1 MFNLFKSKKK
11 IQELETRIK
20 VLESTIVSLKSDSS
34 SYKGNIVL
42 QIDGAVIGKVA
53 LNKIQEMQKQ
63 GEVKIIP
70 A

>member
-20 VLESTIVSLKSDSS
+20 VLENTIVSLKSDSS

-42 QIDGAVIGKVA
+42 QIDGAVIGKVV

-70 A
+70 V

>member
-11 IQELETRIK
+11 VQELETRIK
-20 VLESTIVSLKSDSS
+20 VLESTIVSLKSDNS

-53 LNKIQEMQKQ
+53 LNGIQKMQRQ
-63 GEVKIIP
+63 SEVKIIP
-70 A
+70 V

>member
-11 IQELETRIK
+11 VQELETRIK

-42 QIDGAVIGKVA
+42 QIDAAVIGKVA
-53 LNKIQEMQKQ
+53 LNEIQKMQKQ

-70 A
+70 V